1 MTAGFV
7 FLHGN
12 ISLAKKYKPGGH
24 RRHRPPL
31 QQMLA
36 DWTTLAL
43 ALT

>member
-1 MTAGFV
+1 MTSMTAGFV

-24 RRHRPPL
+24 RPPL